1 MPALPAKL
9 FSRRGNSGRMAAM
22 TTEPAPFRILLV
34 DDEPVIRELV
44 TAMLEGAGVEVRCV
58 DDGIKAVPEARA
70 MKPDLVLLDIIL
82 PGLDGLSVLRLLRAD
97 PNLAATP
104 IYMLTARA
112 RPTDHAAASK
122 AGASG
127 YIQKPFKGQALQEL
141 VHDLRRSARTR

>member
-1 MPALPAKL
+1 
-9 FSRRGNSGRMAAM
+9 MAAM